1 MNWGLLGRINRGSSS
16 AWSLHS
22 NSAPK
27 HSAQPHD
34 HPGSKQNQDV
44 QDKESLVFWIGPSQK
59 TSIVYPDPGSQFVVS
74 GLLSQT
80 MLKLE
85 RFMWMSL
92 ILQQLE
98 AMLMS
103 LAQVTTEGHINILDL
118 GHSVRPS

>member
-1 MNWGLLGRINRGSSS
+1 
-16 AWSLHS
+16 
-22 NSAPK
+22 
-27 HSAQPHD
+27 
-34 HPGSKQNQDV
+34 
-44 QDKESLVFWIGPSQK
+44 
-59 TSIVYPDPGSQFVVS
+59 
-74 GLLSQT
+74 